1 MFNFLKF
8 KRFFTCFLFLILLTA
23 NSSFL
28 SAHEGESHAKKS
40 LHFSHPLIS
49 ESPSPDTKIRLDY
62 FFMDVEGEHE
72 EGEEE
77 EGGGG
82 FKDHTLRLEAEYA
95 FSRNI
100 SIEVDVPYT
109 FIDPDQG
116 SGTDHFNNIEV
127 GLKLATFIFEQYGL
141 LLGGG
146 IEFGIPTGD
155 DKKGIG
161 SDHII
166 EIEPFLS
173 MGYKYNDFEL
183 VSFVSLGFPVNQDDG
198 EDESDE
204 FGYNVSLLYHLTDD
218 IEALLEFDGE
228 VALNGEEDGESVL
241 NIDPGIKILPFKNK
255 DIHIGFGAGFPLTED
270 EAFEYRLI
278 GSLIYHF

>member
-1 MFNFLKF
+1 MFNFLIS
-8 KRFFTCFLFLILLTA
+8 KRFFTCFIFLILLTA
-23 NSSFL
+23 NSNYLF
-28 SAHEGESHAKKS
+28 AHEGESHTKKG

-62 FFMDVEGEHE
+62 FFMDIEVEGA
-72 EGEEE
+72 EE
-77 EGGGG
+77 EGGG
-82 FKDHTLRLEAEYA
+82 FKEHTIRLEAEYA

-100 SIEVDVPYT
+100 SIEIDAPYT
-109 FIDPDQG
+109 FINPDE
-116 SGTDHFNNIEV
+116 GTGVDHFNNIEV
-127 GLKLATFIFEQYGL
+127 GLKLATYIFEQYGL

-155 DKKGIG
+155 DQKGIG
-161 SDHII
+161 SDHIL

-173 MGYKYNDFEL
+173 MGYKYQNFEI

-204 FGYNVSLLYHLTDD
+204 FGYNVSLLYHLTNG
-218 IEALLEFDGE
+218 IEALLEIDGE
-228 VALNGEEDGESVL
+228 VALNGEEDGESIL
-241 NIDPGIKILPFKNK
+241 NIDPGIKILPFNNK

>member
-1 MFNFLKF
+1 MFNLLLS
-8 KRFFTCFLFLILLTA
+8 KRIFTSFIFLILLA
-23 NSSFL
+23 VSSNFL
-28 SAHEGESHAKKS
+28 FAHEGESHAKKD

-62 FFMDVEGEHE
+62 FFFDIEG
-72 EGEEE
+72 EE

-82 FKDHTLRLEAEYA
+82 LKNHTIRLEAEYA

-100 SIEVDVPYT
+100 SIEVNAPYT
-109 FIDPDQG
+109 FIDPDEG
-116 SGTDHFNNIEV
+116 SGTDHLNNIEV
-127 GLKLATFIFEQYGL
+127 GLKLASYVFEQYGL

-146 IEFGIPTGD
+146 LEFGIPTGD
-155 DKKGIG
+155 DDKGIG

-173 MGYKYNDFEL
+173 MGYKYNNFEL
-183 VSFVSLGFPVNQDDG
+183 VSFLSLGFPVNQDDG

-204 FGYNVSLLYHLTDD
+204 FGYNVSFLYRVTDD

-241 NIDPGIKILPFKNK
+241 NIDPGIKILPFSNK
-255 DIHIGFGAGFPLTED
+255 DIHLGIGAGFPLTED

>member
-1 MFNFLKF
+1 MFNFLIS
-8 KRFFTCFLFLILLTA
+8 KRFFTCFIFLILLTA
-23 NSSFL
+23 NSNFL
-28 SAHEGESHAKKS
+28 SAHEGESHAEKG

-62 FFMDVEGEHE
+62 FFMDI

-77 EGGGG
+77 QGGGL
-82 FKDHTLRLEAEYA
+82 KNHTIRLEAEYA

-100 SIEVDVPYT
+100 SIEVDAPYT
-109 FIDPDQG
+109 FINPDEG
-116 SGTDHFNNIEV
+116 IGVDHLNNIEV
-127 GLKLATFIFEQYGL
+127 GLKLASFIFEQYGL

-155 DKKGIG
+155 DQKGVG
-161 SDHII
+161 SDHIL

-173 MGYKYNDFEL
+173 MGYKYNNFEL

-204 FGYNVSLLYHLTDD
+204 FGYNVSLLYHLTNG
-218 IEALLEFDGE
+218 IEVLLEIDGE
-228 VALNGEEDGESVL
+228 VALNGEEDGESIL
-241 NIDPGIKILPFKNK
+241 NIDPGIKILPFNNK

-278 GSLIYHF
+278 GSLICHF

>member
-1 MFNFLKF
+1 MFNFLIS
-8 KRFFTCFLFLILLTA
+8 KRFFTCFIFLILLTA
-23 NSSFL
+23 NSNFL
-28 SAHEGESHAKKS
+28 SAHEGESHAEKG

-62 FFMDVEGEHE
+62 FFMDI

-77 EGGGG
+77 QGGGL
-82 FKDHTLRLEAEYA
+82 KNHTIRLEAEYA

-100 SIEVDVPYT
+100 SIEVDAPYT
-109 FIDPDQG
+109 FINPDEG
-116 SGTDHFNNIEV
+116 IGVDHLNNIEV
-127 GLKLATFIFEQYGL
+127 GLKLASFIFEQYSL

-155 DKKGIG
+155 DQKGIG
-161 SDHII
+161 SDHIL

-173 MGYKYNDFEL
+173 MGYKYNNFEL
-183 VSFVSLGFPVNQDDG
+183 VSFISLGFPVNQDDG

-204 FGYNVSLLYHLTDD
+204 FGYNVSLLYHLTNG
-218 IEALLEFDGE
+218 IEVLLEIDGE
-228 VALNGEEDGESVL
+228 VALNGEEDGESIL
-241 NIDPGIKILPFKNK
+241 NIDPGIKILPFNNK

-278 GSLIYHF
+278 GSLICHF

>member
-1 MFNFLKF
+1 MFNFLIS
-8 KRFFTCFLFLILLTA
+8 KRFFTCFIFLILLTA
-23 NSSFL
+23 NNNFL
-28 SAHEGESHAKKS
+28 SAHEGESHTKKG

-62 FFMDVEGEHE
+62 FFMDIEGESE

-77 EGGGG
+77 QGGGL
-82 FKDHTLRLEAEYA
+82 KNHTIRLEAEYA

-100 SIEVDVPYT
+100 SIEVDAPYT
-109 FIDPDQG
+109 FIDPEEG
-116 SGTDHFNNIEV
+116 SGEDHFNNIEV
-127 GLKLATFIFEQYGL
+127 GLKLASFIFEQYGL

-155 DKKGIG
+155 DAKGIG
-161 SDHII
+161 SDHIV

-173 MGYKYNDFEL
+173 MGYKYNNFEL

-204 FGYNVSLLYHLTDD
+204 FGYNVSLLYHLTNG
-218 IEALLEFDGE
+218 IEALLEIDGE

-241 NIDPGIKILPFKNK
+241 NIDPGIKILPFNNK
-255 DIHIGFGAGFPLTED
+255 DIHIGFGVGFPLTED

>member
-1 MFNFLKF
+1 MLV
-8 KRFFTCFLFLILLTA
+8 LLSN
-23 NSSFL
+23 NSYVFS
-28 SAHEGESHAKKS
+28 HEGESHRVKG

-62 FFMDVEGEHE
+62 FFLDEIE
-72 EGEEE
+72 EAGEEE
-77 EGGGG
+77 EGGGL
-82 FKDHTLRLEAEYA
+82 KNHTIRLEAEYA
-95 FSRNI
+95 FNRNI
-100 SIEVDVPYT
+100 SIELDLPYT
-109 FIDPDQG
+109 FIDPEEG
-116 SGTDHFNNIEV
+116 SNEDHINTIEI
-127 GLKLATFIFEQYGL
+127 GLKLATYIFEQYGL

-155 DKKGIG
+155 DQKGVG
-161 SDHII
+161 SDHIL

-173 MGYKYNDFEL
+173 MGYKYNNFEL

-204 FGYNVSLLYHLTDD
+204 FGYNVSLLYHLTNG
-218 IEALLEFDGE
+218 IEVLLEIDGE
-228 VALNGEEDGESVL
+228 VALNGEEDGESIL
-241 NIDPGIKILPFKNK
+241 NIDPGIKILPFNNK

>member
-1 MFNFLKF
+1 MFNFLIS
-8 KRFFTCFLFLILLTA
+8 KRFITCFIFLILLTA
-23 NSSFL
+23 NSNFL
-28 SAHEGESHAKKS
+28 SAHEGESHTKKG

-62 FFMDVEGEHE
+62 FFMDI

-77 EGGGG
+77 QGGGL
-82 FKDHTLRLEAEYA
+82 KNHTIRLEAEFA

-100 SIEVDVPYT
+100 SLEVNVPYT
-109 FIDPDQG
+109 FIDPDEG
-116 SGTDHFNNIEV
+116 SGEDHFNNIEV
-127 GLKLATFIFEQYGL
+127 GLKLASFIFEEYGL

-155 DKKGIG
+155 DEKGIG
-161 SDHII
+161 SDHIL

-173 MGYKYNDFEL
+173 MGYKYNNFEL
-183 VSFVSLGFPVNQDDG
+183 VSFVSLGFPVNQDGG

-204 FGYNVSLLYHLTDD
+204 FGYNVSLLYHLTNN
-218 IEALLEFDGE
+218 IEALLEIDGE
-228 VALNGEEDGESVL
+228 VALNGEEDGESIL
-241 NIDPGIKILPFKNK
+241 NIDPGIKILPFNNK
-255 DIHIGFGAGFPLTED
+255 DIHIGFGAGFPLTE
-270 EAFEYRLI
+270 EQAFEYRLI

>member
-1 MFNFLKF
+1 MFNFLIS
-8 KRFFTCFLFLILLTA
+8 KRFFACFVFLILLSA
-23 NSSFL
+23 NGSFL
-28 SAHEGESHAKKS
+28 SADDGHSHTKKG

-62 FFMDVEGEHE
+62 FFFDVEGESE

-77 EGGGG
+77 EGGG
-82 FKDHTLRLEAEYA
+82 FKEHTIRLEAEYA

-100 SIEVDVPYT
+100 SLEVNVPYT
-109 FIDPDQG
+109 FIDPDEGQG
-116 SGTDHFNNIEV
+116 EDHFNNIEV
-127 GLKLATFIFEQYGL
+127 GLKLASFIFEEYGL

-146 IEFGIPTGD
+146 IEFGIPAGD
-155 DKKGIG
+155 DEKGIG

-173 MGYKYNDFEL
+173 MGYKYNNFEL
-183 VSFVSLGFPVNQDDG
+183 VSFLSLGFPVNQDDG

-204 FGYNVSLLYHLTDD
+204 FGYNVSLLYHLTES
-218 IEALLEFDGE
+218 IVALLEFDGE

-241 NIDPGIKILPFKNK
+241 NIDPGIKIMPFNNK
-255 DIHIGFGAGFPLTED
+255 DIQIGIGAGFPLTED

-278 GSLIYHF
+278 GSLFYHF